1 MKLRECKAVLVRHAT
16 KQTKRGV
23 MHFTGRLFNV
33 GYDIATTVKV
43 PVPVYVHDSIRFIL
57 LFSSTRRAA
66 QPPFIPSSLRLDG
79 GSSLLVLLE
88 EPGDAPVDAVLQG
101 PGGVVAQDRLGLCDV
116 VVARHGGHD
125 GALAGEGGG
134 LLEDAEDDLAGEA
147 HGGAEAAGE
156 GPDALGALVVAGGA
170 PDGAGEVPEVA
181 GGVVCDEEDL
191 AVDALVVEGRG
202 GGAGGEEQGA
212 GGEEVGVG
220 DVADVGEVEDVG
232 VVAELD
238 VGLAG
243 AVGAQEAGEG
253 LGVAFAED
261 AGGAE
266 GRGDEVGGGLAVGLD
281 DELLGGGLCKRG
293 RMAMSAIELR

>member
-1 MKLRECKAVLVRHAT
+1 M
-16 KQTKRGV
+16 
-23 MHFTGRLFNV
+23 
-33 GYDIATTVKV
+33 
-43 PVPVYVHDSIRFIL
+43 
-57 LFSSTRRAA
+57 
-66 QPPFIPSSLRLDG
+66 
-79 GSSLLVLLE
+79 
-88 EPGDAPVDAVLQG
+88 
-101 PGGVVAQDRLGLCDV
+101 
-116 VVARHGGHD
+116 
-125 GALAGEGGG
+125 
-134 LLEDAEDDLAGEA
+134 
-147 HGGAEAAGE
+147 
-156 GPDALGALVVAGGA
+156 AGGA

-281 DELLGGGLCKRG
+281 DELLGGGLCRVLACPCQPLSESKGFREN
-293 RMAMSAIELR
+293 RR